1 MNKIQVY
8 IHGENLPESRLID
21 VPEKATTTEI
31 IEIYLRESGNGAG
44 KPEEW
49 LIFLEEETE
58 PRPNEFV
65 LTDQEIKAKSHFH
78 FHRCKTIATTIF
90 YNGEDKFFH
99 FAPSTKAN
107 HILKKALEAF
117 GIKEVDAGD
126 FRLKLDDKRVLNPNE
141 RIGSFAMHSH
151 CSVKL
156 YLTDKKP
163 IHG

>member
-8 IHGENLPESRLID
+8 IHGENLQESKLID
-21 VPEKATTTEI
+21 FPEKASANEI
-31 IEIYLRESGNGAG
+31 IEIYLRESGNTS

-49 LIFLEEETE
+49 LVFIEEETE

-65 LTDQEIKAKSHFH
+65 FTDQEIKVKSHFH
-78 FHRCKTIATTIF
+78 FHRCRTIATTIF
-90 YNGEDKFFH
+90 YNGEDKFSH
-99 FAPSTKAN
+99 FSPSTKAS

-117 GIKEVDAGD
+117 RIKEVDAGD

-141 RIGSFAMHSH
+141 RIGSFATHSH